1 MWAAVQMC
9 DIERWQEI
17 LERRQVLCDY
27 NCNVWFYKLLF
38 QKSDLSGKEML
49 EVNTMHQLCW
59 HVEMRIQCNQLYWHV
74 EMGTADE
81 ASNLWLLCLIVFLFH
96 DAVWPC
102 WDVTTMQPTVL
113 IRWDGNT
120 ADEASNLWLLCFNVI
135 FFMMLGDLVEM
146 WLQCNQLCW
155 HVEMGTADK
164 ASTLWL
170 LCFNVIFFMML
181 GDLCGGFQ
189 L

>member
-38 QKSDLSGKEML
+38 QKSGLSGKEML

-59 HVEMRIQCNQLYWHV
+59 HVEMRIQCNQLCWHV

-81 ASNLWLLCLIVFLFH
+81 ASNLWLLCLILFLFH
-96 DAVWPC
+96 DAGWPC

-113 IRWDGNT
+113 TCWDGN
-120 ADEASNLWLLCFNVI
+120 
-135 FFMMLGDLVEM
+135 
-146 WLQCNQLCW
+146 
-155 HVEMGTADK
+155 TADK

-170 LCFNVIFFMML
+170 LCFNVIFFSWCWATFVVASSYKRGSLVVMVL
-181 GDLCGGFQ
+181 SHLVKDAL
-189 L
+189 

>member
-1 MWAAVQMC
+1 MSFWNTTAKRDLTTMWTSEHKC
-9 DIERWQEI
+9 
-17 LERRQVLCDY
+17 RRRSGAIMRSDRVLTCKHY
-27 NCNVWFYKLLF
+27 LITSASFE
-38 QKSDLSGKEML
+38 SGKWDVSCCSDVWHRNVRSEYNAPTVL
-49 EVNTMHQLCW
+49 TCWDATTMQPTVLTRW
-59 HVEMRIQCNQLYWHV
+59 DGNA
-74 EMGTADE
+74 ADE

-113 IRWDGNT
+113 TRWDGN
-120 ADEASNLWLLCFNVI
+120 
-135 FFMMLGDLVEM
+135 
-146 WLQCNQLCW
+146 
-155 HVEMGTADK
+155 TADK